1 MKYRNAPL
9 YLAVSA
15 AIVSLSQP
23 GTALAQEV
31 PTLEE
36 VIVTGTRALGRTA
49 EDLPVPVDVL
59 TAQAMTD
66 TGETEV
72 GRMLQRL
79 APSFN
84 FSTSAISDGTDALR
98 PATLRGLGPD
108 QTLVL
113 VNGKRRHQA
122 ALIHVNTSVGRG
134 TAGTDMNAIPA
145 ASIKRIEVLR
155 DGSAAQ
161 YGSDAIAGVINIVLD
176 DADSGGR
183 IDTSYGEYT
192 DGDGDVTNV
201 NVVKGLSLGDDGF
214 LNLSFNY
221 RDRGRTNRAGKQ
233 GNCVYG
239 DCTDTNGDGIQET
252 SDPRE
257 IAFNRN
263 SFRIG
268 DADSE
273 QYAGVINAAY
283 NLGPGELY
291 GFVTYSHR
299 DNESGAFYRD
309 PVSGSSSYLDDGQNV
324 IPDGF
329 LPLINSQIDDYSVD
343 LGYRMEFK
351 DGLSMDFSYTDGGN
365 KIDYE
370 TKNSINYS
378 YVNFLNY
385 GEGLNDQEIRDT
397 IPRDAD
403 AYKLELGLETLDLE
417 FHKEFGDF
425 SLAWG
430 GELRKDEYKI
440 KPGEPYSYDDFDS
453 VEGIPLYPQ
462 NAPGGIQGFPGIAPI
477 SSVDENRDVWSI
489 YVDTE
494 YEFSDTFLVS
504 AAIRYDDYDDFGD
517 TTNYKLAANWG
528 LTDTVRLRGSF
539 STGFR
544 APSMQQL
551 YFNNI
556 STQFVTN
563 PDDPEGPQIST
574 QVGTFRNDSALAVA
588 IGIPQLKEET
598 SDNYSAGIVWTPL
611 SQLSVTFD
619 YYFIKIDDR
628 IVISNQLDAADDPS
642 GTLGAALKAVGANS
656 AQFFLNGANTETKGF
671 DLIATYDGIDIGSG
685 SLDLVLAGNTTKT
698 DVVDI
703 YTAGGLAQ
711 VDPDV
716 VFGSQA
722 VSIIE
727 DWQPQDRISLT
738 GYFHFENI
746 EANIS
751 FNQFGKYK
759 VEDGDTQTYG
769 SVILTDV
776 HAKYSFDNGFSVNAG
791 GNNIFDEYPDK
802 NKIGNSRGG
811 TIEDANTGEIIVSSP
826 GVFKYS
832 RRSAPFGFNGAYW
845 YAGVSYEF

>member
-1 MKYRNAPL
+1 MKNSHSPL
-9 YLAVSA
+9 FLAVSA
-15 AIVSLSQP
+15 AVLSMSQA
-23 GTALAQEV
+23 ALVAAQEV

-36 VIVTGTRALGRTA
+36 IVVTGTRALGRTA

-84 FSTSAISDGTDALR
+84 FSSSSISDGTDALR

-113 VNGKRRHQA
+113 INGKRRHQA

-183 IDTSYGEYT
+183 VDTSYGEYT
-192 DGDGDVTNV
+192 EGDGDVTNV
-201 NVVKGLSLGDDGF
+201 NVIKGLSLGDDGF
-214 LNLSFNY
+214 ANLSFNY
-221 RDRGRTNRAGKQ
+221 RDRGRTNRTGKQ
-233 GNCVYG
+233 GACVYG
-239 DCTDTNGDGIQET
+239 GCTDTNGNGIDET
-252 SDPRE
+252 NDPRE
-257 IAFNRN
+257 VTFPRKT
-263 SFRIG
+263 FRIG

-283 NLGPGELY
+283 NIGPGELY
-291 GFVTYSHR
+291 GFITYSHR
-299 DNESGAFYRD
+299 DNESGAFYRNPD
-309 PVSGSSSYLDDGQNV
+309 SGSSSYLDDGDNV
-324 IPDGF
+324 IPNGF
-329 LPLINSQIDDYSVD
+329 LPLINSQIEDYSVD
-343 LGYRMEFK
+343 LGYRMEFNS
-351 DGLSMDFSYTDGGN
+351 GLSMDVSYTDGGN

-370 TKNSINYS
+370 TKNSVNYS
-378 YVNFLNY
+378 FVNFLNY
-385 GEGLNDQEIRDT
+385 GEGLSDEQIRAE
-397 IPRDAD
+397 IPRAAD
-403 AYKLELGLETLDLE
+403 AYKLELGLETFDLE
-417 FHKEFGDF
+417 FHQEIGDF
-425 SLAWG
+425 SLAYG
-430 GELRKDEYKI
+430 GELRRDEYKI
-440 KPGEPYSYDDFDS
+440 KPGDPYSYGDFDT
-453 VEGIPLYPQ
+453 VNGEPVYPQ
-462 NAPGGIQGFPGIAPI
+462 DAPGGIQGFPGISPI
-477 SSVDENRDVWSI
+477 SAVDENRDVWSI

-494 YEFSDTFLVS
+494 YEFSDTLLVS

-528 LTDTVRLRGSF
+528 ITDTVRLRGSF

-563 PDDPEGPQIST
+563 PADPDGPQIST
-574 QVGTFRNDSALAVA
+574 QVGTFRNDSALAEA

-598 SDNYSAGIVWTPL
+598 SNNYSAGIVWNPL
-611 SQLSVTFD
+611 DQLSITFD
-619 YYFIKIDDR
+619 YYYIEIDDR
-628 IVISNQLDAADDPS
+628 IVISNQLVAADDPS
-642 GTLGAALKAVGANS
+642 GTLGAALQAVGANS

-671 DLIATYDGIDIGSG
+671 DLIATYDGINIGSG
-685 SLDLVLAGNTTKT
+685 TLDIVLAGNTTETEVVKVYT
-698 DVVDI
+698 D
-703 YTAGGLAQ
+703 GGLSD
-711 VDPDV
+711 VDPRV

-727 DWQPQDRISLT
+727 DWQPKDRISLT
-738 GYFHFENI
+738 GYFHFDNI
-746 EANIS
+746 EANVS

-759 VEDGDTQTYG
+759 IEDTGTQTYG
-769 SVILTDV
+769 AVILTDV
-776 HAKYSFDNGFSVNAG
+776 HARYSFDNGFSVNAG

-811 TIEDANTGEIIVSSP
+811 TLEDADTGEIIVSSP
-826 GVFKYS
+826 GVFTYS

>member
-1 MKYRNAPL
+1 MKYSYSPMF
-9 YLAVSA
+9 LAVSTA
-15 AIVSLSQP
+15 LLALSQ
-23 GTALAQEV
+23 ANSAAAQEV

-36 VIVTGTRALGRTA
+36 VVVTGTRALGRTA

-59 TAQAMTD
+59 TAQAMTE

-183 IDTSYGEYT
+183 VDTSYGQYT
-192 DGDGDVTNV
+192 ENDGDVTNI
-201 NVVKGLSLGDDGF
+201 NLVKGFSLGDNGF
-214 LNLSFNY
+214 LNASFNY
-221 RDRGRTNRAGKQ
+221 RDRARTNRTGKQ
-233 GNCVYG
+233 GDCVYG
-239 DCTDTNGDGIQET
+239 GCTDSNGNGILETN
-252 SDPRE
+252 DPRE
-257 IAFNRN
+257 VTFPRK

-268 DADSE
+268 DAESE
-273 QYAGVINAAY
+273 QLAGVINAAY
-283 NLGPGELY
+283 TIGPGEVY
-291 GFVTYSHR
+291 GFITYSSR
-299 DNESGAFYRD
+299 DNTSGAFYRN
-309 PVSGSSSYLDDGQNV
+309 PVSGDSSYLDDGDNV

-329 LPLINSQIDDYSVD
+329 LPHIHSQIDDYSAD
-343 LGYRMEFK
+343 LGYRMEFSN
-351 DGLSMDFSYTDGGN
+351 GLSMDASYTNGGN
-365 KIDYE
+365 QIDYR
-370 TKNSINYS
+370 TANSINYS

-385 GEGLNDQEIRDT
+385 GEGLSDQEIRDT
-397 IPRDAD
+397 IPRAAD

-417 FHKEFGDF
+417 FHKEIGDF

-430 GELRKDEYKI
+430 GELRRDEYKI

-453 VEGIPLYPQ
+453 VNGQPLYPQ
-462 NAPGGIQGFPGIAPI
+462 NAPGGIQGFPGIAPV
-477 SSVDENRDVWSI
+477 SAVDENRDVWSI
-489 YVDTE
+489 WVDTE
-494 YEFSDTFLVS
+494 YELSDKLLVS
-504 AAIRYDDYDDFGD
+504 AAIRFDDYDDFGD

-528 LTDTVRLRGSF
+528 ITDTVRLRGSF

-563 PDDPEGPQIST
+563 PADPDGPQIST
-574 QVGTFRNDSALAVA
+574 QVGTFRNDSPLAKA

-611 SQLSVTFD
+611 SQMSVTLD
-619 YYFIKIDDR
+619 YYLIKIDDR
-628 IVISNQLDAADDPS
+628 IVISNQLTGDDDPT
-642 GTLGAALKAVGANS
+642 GALEAALTAVGANS
-656 AQFFLNGANTETKGF
+656 AQFFLNGANTETKGW
-671 DLIATYDGIDIGSG
+671 DLIATYDGIEIGSG
-685 SLDLVLAGNTTKT
+685 SLDIVLAGNTTET
-698 DVVDI
+698 DVTEV
-703 YTAGGLAQ
+703 YTSGGLAP
-711 VDPDV
+711 VDPDT

-722 VSIIE
+722 ISIIE
-727 DWQPQDRISLT
+727 DWQPEDRISLT
-738 GYFHFENI
+738 GYFHFSDLEF
-746 EANIS
+746 NIS

-759 VEDGDTQTYG
+759 VEDSGTQTYG
-769 SVILTDV
+769 SVVLTDV
-776 HAKYSFDNGFSVNAG
+776 HARYSFDNGFSINAG

-811 TIEDANTGEIIVSSP
+811 TLENAATGEIIVSSP
-826 GVFKYS
+826 GVFTYS
-832 RRSAPFGFNGAYW
+832 RRSAPFGFNGAYF

>member
-1 MKYRNAPL
+1 
-9 YLAVSA
+9 
-15 AIVSLSQP
+15 
-23 GTALAQEV
+23 
-31 PTLEE
+31 
-36 VIVTGTRALGRTA
+36 
-49 EDLPVPVDVL
+49 
-59 TAQAMTD
+59 
-66 TGETEV
+66 
-72 GRMLQRL
+72 
-79 APSFN
+79 
-84 FSTSAISDGTDALR
+84 
-98 PATLRGLGPD
+98 
-108 QTLVL
+108 
-113 VNGKRRHQA
+113 
-122 ALIHVNTSVGRG
+122 
-134 TAGTDMNAIPA
+134 
-145 ASIKRIEVLR
+145 
-155 DGSAAQ
+155 
-161 YGSDAIAGVINIVLD
+161 VINIVLD

-192 DGDGDVTNV
+192 DGDGEVTNV
-201 NVVKGLSLGDDGF
+201 NVTKGFSLGADGF
-214 LNLSFNY
+214 LNATFNY

-239 DCTDTNGDGIQET
+239 GCTDTNGNGIEET

-257 IAFNRN
+257 VTFNRN
-263 SFRIG
+263 SFRVG
-268 DADSE
+268 DPDSE
-273 QYAGVINAAY
+273 QLAFVANAAY
-283 NLGPGELY
+283 PIGPGEVY

-309 PVSGSSSYLDDGQNV
+309 PVSGSSSYLDDGDNV

-351 DGLSMDFSYTDGGN
+351 SGLSMDVSYTDGGN

-385 GEGLNDQEIRDT
+385 GEGLSDAEIRST
-397 IPRDAD
+397 IPRVAD
-403 AYKLELGLETLDLE
+403 AYKLELGLETFDLE
-417 FHKEFGDF
+417 FHQEFGDLSVAF
-425 SLAWG
+425 G
-430 GELRKDEYKI
+430 GELRRDEYKI

-453 VEGIPLYPQ
+453 VNGQPLYPQ
-462 NAPGGIQGFPGIAPI
+462 NAPGGIQGFPGISPV
-477 SSVDENRDVWSI
+477 SSVDENRDVYSI

-494 YEFSDTFLVS
+494 YEFTDRFLVS

-528 LTDTVRLRGSF
+528 VLDNVRLRGSV

-563 PDDPEGPQIST
+563 PDDPDGPQIAT
-574 QVGTFRNDSALAVA
+574 QVGTFRNDSPLAVA

-598 SDNYSAGIVWTPL
+598 STNYSVGTVWTPL
-611 SQLSVTFD
+611 DQLTITLD
-619 YYFIKIDDR
+619 YYYIEIDDR

-642 GTLGAALKAVGANS
+642 GTLGDALTAVGANS

-671 DLIATYDGIDIGSG
+671 DLIATYDGIQLGPVG
-685 SLDLVLAGNTTKT
+685 LDLVLAGNTTKT
-698 DVVDI
+698 DVTEI
-703 YTAGGLAQ
+703 YSTGGLSE
-711 VDPDV
+711 VDPEV
-716 VFGSQA
+716 VFGTQA

-727 DWQPQDRISLT
+727 DWQPEDRVSLT
-738 GYFHFENI
+738 GYFNMENL
-746 EANIS
+746 EFNIS

-759 VEDGDTQTYG
+759 VEDGGTQTYG
-769 SVILTDV
+769 EVLLTDV
-776 HAKYSFDNGFSVNAG
+776 HAKYSFNNGFSVNAG

-802 NKIGNSRGG
+802 NTIGNSRGG
-811 TIEDANTGEIIVSSP
+811 TLEDSTTGEIIVSSP
-826 GVFKYS
+826 GVFTYS

>member
-1 MKYRNAPL
+1 MKTKYTPMF
-9 YLAVSA
+9 LAVTA
-15 AIVSLSQP
+15 AVVSLSQSSLV
-23 GTALAQEV
+23 AAQEV

-36 VIVTGTRALGRTA
+36 VVVTGTRALGRTA

-59 TAQAMTD
+59 TAQDMAN

-122 ALIHVNTSVGRG
+122 ALIHVNFSVGRG

-176 DADSGGR
+176 DADAGGK
-183 IDTSYGEYT
+183 IDASYGEYT
-192 DGDGDVTNV
+192 EGDGETTNI
-201 NVVKGLSLGDDGF
+201 NLAKGFSLGNNGF
-214 LNLSFNY
+214 LNATLNY

-233 GNCVYG
+233 GDCVYG
-239 DCTDTNGDGIQET
+239 GCTDTNGNGIDEAN
-252 SDPRE
+252 DPRE
-257 IAFNRN
+257 LTFNRN

-273 QYAGVINAAY
+273 QTAFVANAGYEI
-283 NLGPGELY
+283 GPGELY

-299 DNESGAFYRD
+299 DNESGAFYRN
-309 PVSGSSSYLDDGQNV
+309 PSSGSSSYLDDGDNV
-324 IPDGF
+324 VPDGF
-329 LPLINSQIDDYSVD
+329 LPLINSQIDDFSVD

-351 DGLSMDFSYTDGGN
+351 NGVSMDVSYTDGGN

-378 YVNFLNY
+378 YVNYLNY
-385 GEGLNDQEIRDT
+385 GQGLSDEEIRST
-397 IPRDAD
+397 IPRTAD
-403 AYKLELGLETLDLE
+403 AYKLELGLQTFDLE
-417 FHKEFGDF
+417 FHQEIGDL
-425 SLAWG
+425 SLAYG
-430 GELRKDEYKI
+430 GELRRDEYKI
-440 KPGEPYSYDDFDS
+440 KPGEEYAYDDFDS
-453 VEGIPLYPQ
+453 LNGEPLYPQ

-477 SSVDENRDVWSI
+477 SSVDENRDIWSV

-494 YEFSDTFLVS
+494 YEFSDRFLVS

-528 LTDTVRLRGSF
+528 ITDTVRLRGSV

-556 STQFVTN
+556 STQFVSNPAN
-563 PDDPEGPQIST
+563 PDGPQIAT
-574 QVGTFRNDSALAVA
+574 QVGTFRNDSELAQA
-588 IGIPQLKEET
+588 IGIPTLEEET
-598 SDNYSAGIVWTPL
+598 STNYSLGTVWTPL
-611 SQLSVTFD
+611 DQLTITLD
-619 YYFIKIDDR
+619 YYYIEIDDR
-628 IVISNQLDAADDPS
+628 IVISNQLEADDDPS
-642 GTLGAALKAVGANS
+642 GTLGDALTAVGANS
-656 AQFFLNGANTETKGF
+656 AQFFLNGANTETEGF
-671 DLIATYDGIDIGSG
+671 DLIATYDGINIGPGTLDI
-685 SLDLVLAGNTTKT
+685 VLAGNTTKT
-698 DVVDI
+698 DVTEV
-703 YTAGGLAQ
+703 YTAGGLSE
-711 VDPDV
+711 VDPND

-722 VSIIE
+722 ISIIE
-727 DWQPQDRISLT
+727 DWQPEDRISLT
-738 GYFHFENI
+738 GYFHFDNI
-746 EANIS
+746 EANVS

-759 VEDGDTQTYG
+759 VEDSGTQTYG
-769 SVILTDV
+769 SVVLTDV
-776 HAKYSFDNGFSVNAG
+776 HARYSFNNGFSVNIG

-802 NKIGNSRGG
+802 NEIGNSRGG
-811 TIEDANTGEIIVSSP
+811 TLEYEPTGEIIASSQ
-826 GVFKYS
+826 GVFTYS

-845 YAGVSYEF
+845 YAGVAYEF